1 MKKVDNFG
9 VRQDVTE
16 LTPLE
21 CSICW
26 TAYDPVGAFA
36 TSAFDGRNV
45 PWGVL
50 TEQRA

>member
-1 MKKVDNFG
+1 MREVDNFG

-16 LTPLE
+16 LTRLE
-21 CSICW
+21 CSIRW
-26 TAYDPVGAFA
+26 TGYDPVGAFA

-45 PWGVL
+45 VCGVL